1 MINKAITIIAQ
12 IGFFLRAFDE
22 PSLTFF
28 SFFGLEE
35 TIFFLFLSEEFVPL
49 ETTSFAIIN
58 ILLK

>member
-1 MINKAITIIAQ
+1 MINKTITTIAQ
-12 IGFFLRAFDE
+12 IGFFLRVFDE

-35 TIFFLFLSEEFVPL
+35 TVFFLFLSEEFVPL